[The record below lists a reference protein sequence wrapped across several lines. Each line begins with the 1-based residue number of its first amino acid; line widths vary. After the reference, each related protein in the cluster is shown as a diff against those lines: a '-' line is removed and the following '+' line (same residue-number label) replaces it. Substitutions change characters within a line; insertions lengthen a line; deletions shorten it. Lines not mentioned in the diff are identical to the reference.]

1 MVFNRGHPSYVVL
14 IDADHQSENKKIE
27 VVMIFPQLH
36 QLIRHSE
43 GQVGKIVWS
52 LPGAP
57 MDLKVKMDLNVVQV
71 GCRGGYDRIFDLRKL
86 KCAQLLKCVE
96 LIDFSPSFVL

>member
-1 MVFNRGHPSYVVL
+1 ML
-14 IDADHQSENKKIE
+14 IDPDHQSEDKKNE
-27 VVMIFPQLH
+27 LVMIFPQLH

-43 GQVGKIVWS
+43 GQVGNIVWS

-71 GCRGGYDRIFDLRKL
+71 GCPGGHD
-86 KCAQLLKCVE
+86 
-96 LIDFSPSFVL
+96 

>member
-1 MVFNRGHPSYVVL
+1 MLFNRGHPTYVVL
-14 IDADHQSENKKIE
+14 IDADHQSEEKKTE
-27 VVMIFPQLH
+27 LVMFFPQLH

-57 MDLKVKMDLNVVQV
+57 MDLKVKMDLNMVQV
-71 GCRGGYDRIFDLRKL
+71 ACLGSHDNDRTVD
-86 KCAQLLKCVE
+86 
-96 LIDFSPSFVL
+96 

>member
-1 MVFNRGHPSYVVL
+1 ML
-14 IDADHQSENKKIE
+14 IDADHQSDENKTE
-27 VVMIFPQLH
+27 LVMFSPQLH

-57 MDLKVKMDLNVVQV
+57 MDLKVKMDLNLVQV
-71 GCRGGYDRIFDLRKL
+71 GCLGGHDRTVDRRKW
-86 KCAQLLKCVE
+86 KCARLLKCVE
-96 LIDFSPSFVL
+96 LIDFSTSFVL

>member
-1 MVFNRGHPSYVVL
+1 
-14 IDADHQSENKKIE
+14 
-27 VVMIFPQLH
+27 MIFPQLH

-52 LPGAP
+52 VPGAP

-71 GCRGGYDRIFDLRKL
+71 GCRGSHDRVVDRRKWI
-86 KCAQLLKCVE
+86 CAQLLKCVE
-96 LIDFSPSFVL
+96 LIDFSTSIVL